1 LAREAAGDDIDGNS
15 IGSESCAGKGANI
28 VIAGDSGPMARQ
40 NAAGEWFDFA
50 EGDGFKPARPFKAKR
65 ESADA
70 AEKVQDA
77 KFHARS
83 CICSSARTVAS

>member
-1 LAREAAGDDIDGNS
+1 LAREAPGDDVNGNS

-50 EGDGFKPARPFKAKR
+50 KRYGGKPARPFKA
-65 ESADA
+65 EGEPAN
-70 AEKVQDA
+70 
-77 KFHARS
+77 
-83 CICSSARTVAS
+83 